1 MLRSLFIWA
10 IFLGIAGL
18 LIALI
23 AKSGIGPAWFT
34 ELDLTIAA
42 ISGILIGGG
51 LGAWLDGFRNP
62 RERLSVSVA
71 VMALGLL
78 YVVFAAVPPLQ
89 DKVFVQW
96 LDIYFAAGGAISGS
110 ALSVMLAHLRR

>member
-18 LIALI
+18 FIALI

-34 ELDLTIAA
+34 ELDLMVAA

-62 RERLSVSVA
+62 QERLYVSGSVI
-71 VMALGLL
+71 ALGLL
-78 YVVFAAVPPLQ
+78 YVVIAAIPPLH
-89 DKVFVQW
+89 DKDFVQW

-110 ALSVMLAHLRR
+110 ALSVILARLRG